1 MGTLRLNILKFKKK
15 VGANLSLEKPSTLY
29 HYCSLNTFLS
39 IVKNSSI
46 WLSDVQKSN
55 DKKEMA
61 WFRHL
66 YYEYLLDLYE
76 KTTDKDTKTICEIIF
91 TIAAKDGFDKCPP
104 WLLPA
109 VNANSQQLIEIF
121 GSLRVYAFCLSE
133 LSDSLGQWRGYA
145 NDGKGIAIGF
155 SREYLDTI
163 SGYSL
168 RCPAFNFLL
177 GSISYKNDFSSLFE
191 KMFSL
196 HNKSNNAEFILNAM
210 IDLTHTSA
218 LFKHHSFK
226 EEYEWRIIYSMSDY
240 RISEDVLNFK
250 HFDDISSQQ
259 YKNNFGVPKI
269 DYIASENDII
279 PHIEIQLKDLS
290 AAIDRIIIGPKCI
303 ATEKDIRHVLLRFGV
318 INSVDDDSIEIIHS
332 DSSYR

>member
-1 MGTLRLNILKFKKK
+1 M
-15 VGANLSLEKPSTLY
+15 SLETPSTLY

-55 DKKEMA
+55 DRKEMT
-61 WFRHL
+61 WFRHQ
-66 YYEYLLDLYE
+66 YYDYLLDLYN

-91 TIAAKDGFDKCPP
+91 TIAAKDGFDKCPS

-145 NDGKGIAIGF
+145 NDGKGVAIGF
-155 SREYLDTI
+155 SREYLDAI

-177 GSISYKNDFSSLFE
+177 GNVSYKNDFSSLFE

-196 HNKSNNAEFILNAM
+196 HDKSNNAEFILNSM
-210 IDLTHTSA
+210 LDLTHTSA
-218 LFKHHSFK
+218 LFKHPSFS
-226 EEYEWRIIYSMSDY
+226 EEFEWRVIYSMSDY
-240 RISEDVLNFK
+240 GISEDVLNFK
-250 HFDDISSQQ
+250 HFDSISSQK
-259 YKNNFGVPKI
+259 YKNNFSVPKI
-269 DYIASENDII
+269 DYIASEADII
-279 PHIEIQLKDLS
+279 PHIEINLKDLS
-290 AAIDRIIIGPKCI
+290 SAINKIIIGPRCV
-303 ATEKDIRHVLLRFGV
+303 ATENDIRHLLLRFGV
-318 INSVDDDSIEIIHS
+318 LKSFNDNKIEILHS